1 MANSFLIRQ
10 LTITV
15 YLVHSGIGQWR
26 SFSELEGSAISSFT
40 DAPVTDF
47 SAEPSEIE
55 GRSPRQ
61 IAWARFR
68 RNKVGMLAATF
79 SIATILLSIFA
90 PLVSRLLNIDPN
102 TLHLDQ
108 LTVDQIP
115 RGHWGGIGWN
125 HPLGLIP
132 GTGRDFLAQLLYGS
146 RISFLVAVIST
157 FLTISVGLMIGIL
170 GGYSGGKVDYT
181 LGRITDFLLA
191 FPAFFMIVALSE
203 PMVQRFESLG
213 IAHGNGARI
222 LFLIVI
228 LSFFGWPGF
237 SRLVRSQVLSLRE
250 RDFVVAAQALGAS
263 NSRIIFRELLPNL
276 WAPVIVVVS
285 LSLPGYLA
293 TESVFSFLGIG
304 VQPPASTW
312 GLLLSNST
320 SYVTSMPS
328 FFIIAALSLIVV
340 VLAFNLV
347 GDALRDALDPRSE
360 R

>member
-1 MANSFLIRQ
+1 M
-10 LTITV
+10 
-15 YLVHSGIGQWR
+15 LVRG
-26 SFSELEGSAISSFT
+26 SEVSSVAQIDAGGLGV
-40 DAPVTDF
+40 DAP
-47 SAEPSEIE
+47 ALEIKS
-55 GRSPRQ
+55 RSPRQ
-61 IAWARFR
+61 IAWGRFR

-79 SIATILLSIFA
+79 SVVTILLSIFA
-90 PLVSRLLNIDPN
+90 PLVCRLLKIDPN
-102 TLHLDQ
+102 TLHLNYLD
-108 LTVDQIP
+108 VSQIP
-115 RGHWGGIGWN
+115 KPQFSHFSLQ
-125 HPLGLIP
+125 HPLGVIP
-132 GTGRDFLAQLLYGS
+132 GTGRDLLAQLLYGS
-146 RISFLVAVIST
+146 RISFMVAAIST
-157 FLTISVGLMIGIL
+157 FLTLGIGLLVGVTA
-170 GGYSGGKVDYT
+170 GYFRGSVDYS
-181 LGRITDFLLA
+181 LMRVADFLLA

-228 LSFFGWPGF
+228 LSFFGWPYF
-237 SRLVRSQVLSLRE
+237 ARLVRSQVLSLRE
-250 RDFVVAAQALGAS
+250 RDFVTAAQALGAS
-263 NSRIIFRELLPNL
+263 RSRIIFRELLPNL
-276 WAPVIVVVS
+276 WAPVIVVGS

-293 TESVFSFLGIG
+293 AESVFSFLGIG

-328 FFIIAALSLIVV
+328 FFLISALSLVLV